1 MQDKITKMRLLQPR
15 GQKSIFWAFVLMVL
29 AGSTI
34 LTSLGSHFP
43 SSTERHLPTVLP
55 ASPAIE
61 KAPSPTHTAKGEVT
75 VVIENPDAPALPKL
89 TAPLEVTTAGA
100 TVRLEALDNHML
112 SQGRADAQVC
122 FSIPSSS
129 LDWSIGEAW
138 LETTG
143 GKWPV
148 TASALL
154 RYQKAP
160 DGTMWRCE
168 LLTFKAPKTPPSEKQ
183 PSFTRVII
191 ASLRGPQ
198 SEQPDCEAIQ
208 KALEGEGIQVAP
220 VQQTGIGGCRVV
232 SKPESMSLEA
242 AQARVAEF
250 LMPQR
255 QGPWVLPLHKP

>member
-1 MQDKITKMRLLQPR
+1 MFLKKEKTKWIVMAL
-15 GQKSIFWAFVLMVL
+15 GMVIFVEILVL
-29 AGSTI
+29 AHH
-34 LTSLGSHFP
+34 SLNIASAMP
-43 SSTERHLPTVLP
+43 KPPTVLTAHSTVEA
-55 ASPAIE
+55 ASRPTRAAKEGANIVLE
-61 KAPSPTHTAKGEVT
+61 NTAAPVLPT
-75 VVIENPDAPALPKL
+75 L
-89 TAPLEVTTAGA
+89 TAPIEVTKAGVA
-100 TVRLEALDNHML
+100 VRLEALDGHML
-112 SQGRADAQVC
+112 TQGRADAQVC

-138 LETTG
+138 LETTS
-143 GKWPV
+143 GKWSI

-168 LLTFKAPKTPPSEKQ
+168 VLTFKAPKTAPSEKQ

-232 SKPESMSLEA
+232 SKPESMSLET

-255 QGPWVLPLHKP
+255 QGPWAFDLSKP